1 MLVKDVMSTKLF
13 FLHENLKI
21 SIDDILR
28 LEKIRNIPV
37 VDSDYKLVGLVTYRE
52 LIKALAKKVDKVT
65 VKDFMIEGDDVRAV
79 NPETPL
85 KGVIDIMIVNRFGCL
100 PVVDENRKL
109 VGIVTEIDL
118 LKTLYELSSLPD
130 EFYKPGTS

>member
-13 FLHENLKI
+13 FLHEDLKI

-52 LIKALAKKVDKVT
+52 LIKALAKKVDRVT
-65 VKDFMIEGDDVRAV
+65 VKD
-79 NPETPL
+79 L
-85 KGVIDIMIVNRFGCL
+85 C
-100 PVVDENRKL
+100 
-109 VGIVTEIDL
+109 
-118 LKTLYELSSLPD
+118 SLHL
-130 EFYKPGTS
+130 